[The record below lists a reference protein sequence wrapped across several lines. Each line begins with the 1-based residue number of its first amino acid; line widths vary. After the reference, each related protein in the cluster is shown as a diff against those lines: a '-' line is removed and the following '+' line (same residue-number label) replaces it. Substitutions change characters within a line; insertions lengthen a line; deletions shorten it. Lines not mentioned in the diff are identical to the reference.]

1 MKRKLISTAV
11 LLAMLPASGAF
22 AAALDRSGQPVAP
35 LFQPGNLV
43 EFGYTWISPT
53 VEGTERTAAGTAG
66 RHIPDMG
73 SSYDFPSAAIKY
85 QANDKLSFALLY
97 DHPFGAAAQYSG
109 NNNFTTNAAELQQA
123 RMIPLAAQTRAVVT
137 ANMKQAGMTDAQIAA
152 ALPTVLPGAIQQAAA
167 TPQGQGAIQKYTAT
181 PDASLGTNVTVTSQ
195 SFSLLA
201 AYQPTEQWTV
211 YGGPVYQTIKGDV
224 HLRGSAYSVFN
235 GYDAQFHT
243 TGDWGLLAGAAYQI
257 PDIAFRAALTYRSA
271 ITHDVKTTENFA
283 KYQAMGGA
291 AGTDGTTKIKTPQS
305 INLDVQS
312 GIAPNTLAFANL
324 RWVDWSEFAIRPG
337 QFGAIAKDVGP
348 LVGKPNGFDL
358 VSYNKDQYSAT
369 VGVGRK
375 FNDKWAG
382 NVSLGWDSGTGEYA
396 TTLGP
401 VDGNWNIGAGVQYSP
416 TKNFYV
422 GVGAKYLWLG
432 DAKAQV
438 SSKTGTPNYD
448 GDFSGNDAVAV
459 GVKVGYRF

>member
-11 LLAMLPASGAF
+11 LLAMLPATGAF
-22 AAALDRSGQPVAP
+22 AAALDRSGQPVSP

-43 EFGYTWISPT
+43 EFGYTWISPSVAG
-53 VEGTERTAAGTAG
+53 VENAGQKRA
-66 RHIPDMG
+66 IPDMG
-73 SSYDFPSAAIKY
+73 SSYKFPNAAIKY
-85 QANDKLSFALLY
+85 QANEKLSFALLY
-97 DHPFGAAAQYSG
+97 DHPFGAAAAYSG
-109 NNNFTTNAAELQQA
+109 VNNFTTTPQAYGTEAKALAGQQA
-123 RMIPLAAQTRAVVT
+123 LAT
-137 ANMKQAGMTDAQIAA
+137 ATAKATQQLAGMGMNQAQIDAM
-152 ALPTVLPGAIQQAAA
+152 LPTVLASPDVQAQMAAGAAA
-167 TPQGQGAIQKYTAT
+167 GAAALTPQPAG
-181 PDASLGTNVTVTSQ
+181 SHNTNVTVNTQ

-201 AYQPTEQWTV
+201 AYQPNDNWTV

-224 HLRGSAYSVFN
+224 HLRGAAYSLFN
-235 GYDAQFHT
+235 GYDANFET
-243 TGDWGLLAGAAYQI
+243 TGGWGVLAGAAYEI
-257 PDIAFRAALTYRSA
+257 PDIAFRAAMTYRSA
-271 ITHDVKTTENFA
+271 ISHDVDTKENFVNFP
-283 KYQAMGGA
+283 GA
-291 AGTDGTTKIKTPQS
+291 PVNGTTKIETPQS

-324 RWVDWSEFAIRPG
+324 RWVDWSGFAIRPG
-337 QFGAIAKDVGP
+337 QFGAVSKTVGP
-348 LVGKPNGFDL
+348 AVGKPNGFDL
-358 VSYNKDQYSAT
+358 VSYDKDQYSAT

-382 NVSLGWDSGTGEYA
+382 NVSLGWDSGTGEYV

>member
-11 LLAMLPASGAF
+11 LLAMLPATGAF
-22 AAALDRSGQPVAP
+22 AAALDRSGQPVSP

-43 EFGYTWISPT
+43 EFGYTWISPS
-53 VEGTERTAAGTAG
+53 VEGVENAGQKRA
-66 RHIPDMG
+66 IPDMG
-73 SSYDFPSAAIKY
+73 SSYKFPHATIKY
-85 QANDKLSFALLY
+85 QANEKLSFALLY
-97 DHPFGAAAQYSG
+97 DHPFGAAAAYSG
-109 NNNFTTNAAELQQA
+109 VNNFTTDPDERKKAAT
-123 RMIPLAAQTRAVVT
+123 IPIAAKAT
-137 ANMKQAGMTDAQIAA
+137 AQMTAAGMTQQQIEA
-152 ALPTVLPGAIQQAAA
+152 ALPGAVQQALG
-167 TPQGQGAIQKYTAT
+167 TPQGQAAYAKFSANAQGS
-181 PDASLGTNVTVTSQ
+181 DVTNVTVNTQ

-201 AYQPTEQWTV
+201 AYQPNESWTV

-235 GYDAQFHT
+235 GYDAKFDT
-243 TGDWGLLAGAAYQI
+243 AGGWGVLAGAAYQI

-271 ITHDVKTTENFA
+271 ISHDVDTTENFVNYQ
-283 KYQAMGGA
+283 KYGGA
-291 AGTDGTTKIKTPQS
+291 AGTNGVTKIETPQS

-324 RWVDWSEFAIRPG
+324 RWVDWSSFAIRPG
-337 QFGAIAKDVGP
+337 QFGAISKELGP
-348 LVGKPNGFDL
+348 DVGKPDGFDL

-438 SSKTGTPNYD
+438 SSKTGTPDYN

>member
-22 AAALDRSGQPVAP
+22 AAALDRSGQSVAP

-53 VEGTERTAAGTAG
+53 VEGTESGGLKRD
-66 RHIPDMG
+66 IPDMG

-97 DHPFGAAAQYSG
+97 DHPFGASAAYSG
-109 NNNFTTNAAELQQA
+109 ANVFTNQPGHP
-123 RMIPLAAQTRAVVT
+123 IFP
-137 ANMKQAGMTDAQIAA
+137 AG
-152 ALPTVLPGAIQQAAA
+152 
-167 TPQGQGAIQKYTAT
+167 
-181 PDASLGTNVTVTSQ
+181 GTNVEVTSQ
-195 SFSLLA
+195 NFSLLA
-201 AYQPTEQWTV
+201 AYQPNENWTV
-211 YGGPVYQTIKGDV
+211 YGGPAYQTIKGDV
-224 HLRGSAYSVFN
+224 HLRGSTYSVFN
-235 GYDAQFHT
+235 GYDAKFDT
-243 TGDWGLLAGAAYQI
+243 AGAWGAVAGVAYQI
-257 PDIAFRAALTYRSA
+257 PDIAFRAALTYRTEISHDVDTKENLSA
-271 ITHDVKTTENFA
+271 IPGMLPAVN
-283 KYQAMGGA
+283 A
-291 AGTDGTTKIKTPQS
+291 AEGTTKIKTPQS
-305 INLDVQS
+305 VNLDVQS

-324 RWVDWSEFAIRPG
+324 RWVDWSSFSIRPG
-337 QFGAIAKDVGP
+337 QFDGRSRAVGP
-348 LVGKPNGFDL
+348 MVGKPNGFDL
-358 VSYNKDQYSAT
+358 VSYEKDQYSAT

-375 FNDKWAG
+375 FNEQWAG

-422 GVGAKYLWLG
+422 SAGAKYLWLG
-432 DAKAQV
+432 DAKGQTSAA
-438 SSKTGTPNYD
+438 TGTPAYS
-448 GDFSGNDAVAV
+448 GDFKDNNAVVV